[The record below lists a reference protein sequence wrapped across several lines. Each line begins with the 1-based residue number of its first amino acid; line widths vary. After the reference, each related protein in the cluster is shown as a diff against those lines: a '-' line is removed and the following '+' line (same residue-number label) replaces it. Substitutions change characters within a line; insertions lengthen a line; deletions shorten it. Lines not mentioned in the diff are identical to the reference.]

1 VLITDIGESLR
12 RRAPISGGPTAV
24 MLTPGGTSG
33 QLAAIHMGIPPGGGM
48 PEHDHGP
55 SEILLIPL
63 NGSAEIRHGGQ
74 VRALPPGTAAHIARG
89 ERVSLANPGP
99 RACHAH
105 GRRLTAGLRQPP
117 GIVASRVTGHRPG
130 PPAPPGRRDAR

>member
-1 VLITDIGESLR
+1 MLITDIGESLR
-12 RRAPISGGPTAV
+12 RRAPISGGPTAAV
-24 MLTPGGTSG
+24 LTPGGTSG
-33 QLAAIHMGIPPGGGM
+33 QLAAIHVEIPPGGGM

-63 NGSAEIRHGGQ
+63 NGSAEIRHGDQ

-99 RACHAH
+99 EPAT
-105 GRRLTAGLRQPP
+105 LMV
-117 GIVASRVTGHRPG
+117 VASPPDFASRLASW
-130 PPAPPGRRDAR
+130 PPA